1 MAPELAPYQMPL
13 GGHEIVVFQNL
24 AGVLG
29 ENVLLQN
36 TSSFLQE
43 NLSLPSTEPDT
54 WVYER

>member
-1 MAPELAPYQMPL
+1 
-13 GGHEIVVFQNL
+13 VFQNL

>member
-13 GGHEIVVFQNL
+13 GGHKIIVFQNL